1 MSEVPAAAR
10 YKEIIA
16 AATGAAERMREHER
30 EKSAR
35 LAPEVAAAEQRIAAA
50 AESRDEVREEVDKA
64 WKEAMSALWNERWM
78 RVTPIPAPDRRVAPG
93 RAETL
98 IASVREA
105 RDALLRSLGRSRWSP
120 SLRRGRTPE

>member
-16 AATGAAERMREHER
+16 AASGAAERMREHER

-50 AESRDEVREEVDKA
+50 AESRDAVRAKVDQT
-64 WKEAMSALWNERWM
+64 WKEAMAALWNERWM
-78 RVTPIPAPDRRVAPG
+78 RVTPIPDPDRRVAAG

-98 IASVREA
+98 IASVQEA
-105 RDALLRSLGRSRWSP
+105 CDALQRSLGRSRWSP
-120 SLRRGRTPE
+120 SLRRSRNPE